1 MTNQIKI
8 RKTVFTSSLKTRA
21 DMYSLSGHTILSLK
35 QREENMT
42 ELVILLKSIEKLRK
56 QLNDLINA
64 KSLNLQ
70 DPEIIA
76 ASEIL
81 DDAISKFNEI
91 LINMKDK

>member
-1 MTNQIKI
+1 
-8 RKTVFTSSLKTRA
+8 
-21 DMYSLSGHTILSLK
+21 
-35 QREENMT
+35 MT

-81 DDAISKFNEI
+81 DDAIFQI
-91 LINMKDK
+91 

>member
-1 MTNQIKI
+1 MQKPPNMPI
-8 RKTVFTSSLKTRA
+8 RE
-21 DMYSLSGHTILSLK
+21 M
-35 QREENMT
+35 
-42 ELVILLKSIEKLRK
+42 
-56 QLNDLINA
+56 
-64 KSLNLQ
+64 Q